1 MNMKYARV
9 VQLTFFVLVILFVG
23 LYISQMTGYYQYNES
38 RKTTLTQ
45 SAIERFEQDIKEGKE
60 IRAGDYL
67 EEETDYN
74 NKISNLGMRISQV
87 IEAGFNKAM
96 NAIFNELS
104 KAISNS

>member
-1 MNMKYARV
+1 MKYARV

-45 SAIERFEQDIKEGKE
+45 SAIERFEQDVKEGKE
-60 IRAGDYL
+60 IHAGDYL
-67 EEETDYN
+67 EEETEYN
-74 NKISNLGMRISQV
+74 NKISNLGMKISRV

-96 NAIFNELS
+96 NAIFDELS